1 MGKAAATGAPAKKP
15 EQPLCRVNMAKI
27 TNEERYQYQ
36 EKIKPYRDAIVAISA
51 REKSLL
57 VVIQK
62 DPGNAAFK
70 RLALAEEMLNIASYH
85 ILISLVSQSRLKI
98 KEENA
103 LNDGR
108 KSLYK
113 SVIYLEEVVSNYV
126 DAPYS
131 DYEEKLA
138 EIASLDAARRYLLV
152 RKMGLA
158 IQLLENAYG
167 DNTKWRWSFVELE
180 GRFAA
185 VAKNILDLKNAVV
198 NTDPRSPN
206 YEPTV
211 YHLRMIKKLLM
222 QAADRYREKYEL
234 STNRIDDFKQG
245 INFLSALRRIHVLM
259 GDREE
264 VETVKKK
271 LEIWSAKLET
281 DIKRME
287 TQKKN

>member
-1 MGKAAATGAPAKKP
+1 
-15 EQPLCRVNMAKI
+15 MAKI
-27 TNEERYQYQ
+27 SIEERRQYQ
-36 EKIKPYRDAIVAISA
+36 DKIKPYRDKIVEISA
-51 REKSLL
+51 KEKSLL
-57 VVIQK
+57 LEIHK
-62 DPGNAAFK
+62 DPLDVALK
-70 RLALAEEMLNIASYH
+70 RLTLVDDMLNLASYQ
-85 ILISLVSQSRLKI
+85 IIISLVSQMRLKI

-138 EIASLDAARRYLLV
+138 EIASWDAARRYYLV

-158 IQLLENAYG
+158 IELLENAYG

-185 VAKNILDLKNAVV
+185 TAKNIIDLKNAVS

-211 YHLRMIKKLLM
+211 YHLRMIKKLLN

-245 INFLSALRRIHVLM
+245 INFLSSLRRLHVLM
-259 GDREE
+259 GDREDA
-264 VETVKKK
+264 ETAKKK
-271 LEIWSAKLET
+271 LEIWSVKLEA

-287 TQKKN
+287 AQKKV

>member
-1 MGKAAATGAPAKKP
+1 MSKFS
-15 EQPLCRVNMAKI
+15 L
-27 TNEERYQYQ
+27 EERRQYQ
-36 EKIKPYRDAIVAISA
+36 EKIKPYQDKIAEIIAK
-51 REKSLL
+51 EKIILL
-57 VVIQK
+57 TIQK
-62 DPGNAAFK
+62 EPETAVFK
-70 RLALAEEMLNIASYH
+70 RLTLADEMLNLTSYQ
-85 ILISLVSQSRLKI
+85 IVISLVSQMRLKI

-126 DAPYS
+126 DSPYT

-138 EIASLDAARRYLLV
+138 AIASLDAARRYQLV
-152 RKMGLA
+152 RKMGFA
-158 IQLLENAYG
+158 IDMLEYAYG
-167 DNTKWRWSFVELE
+167 DNTKWKWSFVELE

-185 VAKNILDLKNAVV
+185 VAKNIIDLKNAVS

-211 YHLRMIKKLLM
+211 FHLRMIKKLLN

-245 INFLSALRRIHVLM
+245 INFLGSLRRIHILL
-259 GDREE
+259 GDKEE
-264 VETVKKK
+264 AETVKKK

-281 DIKRME
+281 DIKRTE
-287 TQKKN
+287 TQKKG

>member
-1 MGKAAATGAPAKKP
+1 MS
-15 EQPLCRVNMAKI
+15 RI
-27 TNEERYQYQ
+27 SIEERKQYQ
-36 EKIKPYRDAIVAISA
+36 EKIKPYRDKIVDIGA
-51 REKSLL
+51 REKTVLL
-57 VVIQK
+57 AIQK
-62 DPGNAAFK
+62 EPSGTAFK
-70 RLALAEEMLNIASYH
+70 RLTLVDEMLDLTSYQ
-85 ILISLVSQSRLKI
+85 IIISLVSQMRLKI

-126 DAPYS
+126 DAPYA
-131 DYEEKLA
+131 DYEEKLQ
-138 EIASLDAARRYLLV
+138 EIASLDAARRYHLV

-158 IQLLENAYG
+158 IELLENAYG
-167 DNTKWRWSFVELE
+167 DNTKWKWTFVELE

-185 VAKNILDLKNAVV
+185 AAKNIIDLKNAVT

-211 YHLRMIKKLLM
+211 YHLRMIKKLLN

-245 INFLSALRRIHVLM
+245 INFLGSLRRLHVLL

-264 VETVKKK
+264 AETVKKK

-287 TQKKN
+287 TQKKA